1 MSEPATQ
8 LALSTRSLHASALEA
23 AGAGDLAQAERLLR
37 QALLGANAASI
48 LNDLGAIRG
57 RLGMHRDAEMLMRAA
72 LVTSPGFATARANLA
87 AFAKPLAPTRRSGVL
102 ASFCNGEAATL
113 GLIDPDT
120 LGFEAVDLL
129 GLLPAQGLTGLCAH
143 GDRVYLVLH
152 NLRNGDGVVTSRC
165 ALVVLD
171 AGSLAILEQH
181 PLQLGIDVHSLAVR
195 EGVVYAVSTGTD
207 EVLAL
212 TMDGDRLV
220 TEEVFWRPDPGL
232 DRGDHHHL
240 NAILDWH
247 GSLLVSGFG
256 RKGEGERWSS
266 ARGGF
271 IQRIDDG
278 RRLVEGIRQP
288 HSLAVVEG
296 ELAYC
301 ESPARALRTV
311 GGRSFDDLPGYA
323 RGVCTMPD
331 GTLFVAT
338 SCGRLKSKSTGEI
351 TNAAESGVPAGR
363 CAVVRWS
370 AGEAPS
376 GIDVGLHA
384 PEIYDLL
391 AWAPPQ
397 GR

>member
-1 MSEPATQ
+1 MSEPAVQ
-8 LALSTRSLHASALEA
+8 LAASNRSLHASALEA
-23 AGAGDLAQAERLLR
+23 AGAGDLALAERLLR
-37 QALLGANAASI
+37 QALLSTNVASI

-72 LVTSPGFATARANLA
+72 LVASPGLASARANLA
-87 AFAKPLAPTRRSGVL
+87 IFARPLPPTRRSGVL

-129 GLLPAQGLTGLCAH
+129 GLLPAQGLTGLCAR

-152 NLRNGDGVVTSRC
+152 NLRDGEGVVTSHC
-165 ALVVLD
+165 ALVVD
-171 AGSLAILEQH
+171 AGSLTIVEQH
-181 PLQLGIDVHSLAVR
+181 PMQLGIDVHSLAVR
-195 EGVVYAVSTGTD
+195 DGVVYAVSTGSD

-212 TMDGDRLV
+212 TLDGDRV
-220 TEEVFWRPDPGL
+220 VSEEVFWRPDPAL
-232 DRGDHHHL
+232 DRSDHHHL
-240 NAILDWH
+240 NAILEWN
-247 GSLLVSGFG
+247 GGLLVSGFG
-256 RKGEGERWSS
+256 RKRKSERWSS

-278 RRLVEGIRQP
+278 ERLVEGIHQP

-301 ESPARALRTV
+301 ESPARALRTL
-311 GGRSFDDLPGYA
+311 GGRSFGDLPGYA

-338 SCGRLKSKSTGEI
+338 SCGRMKSKSTGEI
-351 TNAAESGVPAGR
+351 TNAAESGVPAGQ
-363 CAVVRWS
+363 CAVVRFP

-384 PEIYDLL
+384 NEIYDLL